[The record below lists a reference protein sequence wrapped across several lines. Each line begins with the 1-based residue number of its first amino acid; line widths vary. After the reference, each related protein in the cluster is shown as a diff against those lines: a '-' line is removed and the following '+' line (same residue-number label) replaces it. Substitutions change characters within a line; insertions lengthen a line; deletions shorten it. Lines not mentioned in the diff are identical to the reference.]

1 VEKLKE
7 KMEECKK
14 KYWEEV
20 GVCMGRSG
28 RNCQRAAKD
37 AHLKVAMY

>member
-1 VEKLKE
+1 LEKLKE

-28 RNCQRAAKD
+28 KGCKGAAKQAKIQID
-37 AHLKVAMY
+37 LY